1 MLNRKIFR
9 KLGPMMVGVQPFVYT
24 CVPFRLFALK
34 FKFGGTS
41 VFSRQFYAY
50 CCPYKGFFSGY

>member
-34 FKFGGTS
+34 FGGAS
-41 VFSRQFYAY
+41 VFSRQF
-50 CCPYKGFFSGY
+50 